1 MDYSYYLKK
10 DLKKK
15 IDALSDLYKDA
26 ESVTPLDFFI
36 NICAFMT
43 TELVG
48 LHYDDPNI
56 RLLHLDNPEINLKGH
71 IIKADHERFRNAF
84 EEFTEDVKQLHD
96 KYADLLHELC
106 NK

>member
-36 NICAFMT
+36 NIFALRT

-48 LHYDDPNI
+48 LHYDDPKI
-56 RLLHLDNPEINLKGH
+56 RLLILNNPKIN
-71 IIKADHERFRNAF
+71 
-84 EEFTEDVKQLHD
+84 
-96 KYADLLHELC
+96 
-106 NK
+106 